1 MGGQQASGQRAD
13 GRGRAQRARRVAVV
27 AGATVLL
34 ALVAAGCG
42 SGSGGSGPSASA
54 SPQWTQVLTSKISG
68 AKPVKVNLGTVTLGS
83 AVRLQWKL
91 SGPVGTPP
99 VTLAFR
105 MINQK
110 NGVGYGSAWRAKDA
124 NFSLDNPAAFVQ
136 APIWTGK
143 YTAFFS
149 QRFPPA
155 KGPGYDAELTIWTT
169 KQ

>member
-1 MGGQQASGQRAD
+1 MGGQRA
-13 GRGRAQRARRVAVV
+13 RGRRVRAQAVRVRHVLAL
-27 AGATVLL
+27 GLL
-34 ALVAAGCG
+34 ALAVVAAGCS

-54 SPQWTQVLTSKISG
+54 SPQWTEVLTSKISG

-91 SGPVGTPP
+91 TGPADTPP
-99 VTLAFR
+99 VDLAFR
-105 MINQK
+105 ILNQQ
-110 NGVGYGSAWRAKDA
+110 NGVGYGTAWTPKDTG
-124 NFSLDNPAAFVQ
+124 FSLDAPAAFVQ
-136 APIWTGK
+136 APIWKGK